1 MTKEKLKDKSE
12 KTAEKEPEQDPEII
26 IIDTQATLK
35 CVLTP
40 NEKMQLADGL
50 AQDMDRI
57 QRLNRDLVALVSE
70 MKGKI
75 KEVEARIQKDASLF
89 RQGYEM
95 RSVAIQIYKN
105 YRVGKVSKIRL
116 DTQEQYDER
125 AMTGDERQQFLPL
138 PPTNGGEKQEQ
149 KALPESPPAGE
160 PKNPVPKSEETGK
173 KYCAYLNGKQKNKF
187 MLRSRMGSGII

>member
-173 KYCAYLNGKQKNKF
+173 K
-187 MLRSRMGSGII
+187 